1 MEIILWIVILLAALY
16 TLNKAA
22 DYFTNYA
29 EKFGIMFGLPAFVVG
44 VTIVSFGTSL
54 PELGTGIIAA
64 LKGGEATS
72 LVIANIIGSNIAN
85 ILLILGIASVI
96 GYSIKVRKDL
106 IKLDL
111 PLLCLATAI
120 FVVLLVWDQTFS
132 SLDALIALSAYGVY
146 LWYTFSGH
154 SRTSYTKPKG
164 NGGWKIF
171 FGLTVSAFF
180 IWAGAKYT
188 VESVLALG
196 GLFQIDI
203 ALLSLTVVAIGTSL
217 PELFVTLAAM
227 RKKQFEVAIG
237 NIFGSNTVNLLF
249 IGAIPAF
256 ITPLVISPDVFII
269 GIPFLIISTFLYV
282 IVSLDREIRNFEG
295 ASFLILYFIFIL
307 LLLAR
312 ATGVA

>member
-1 MEIILWIVILLAALY
+1 MEIILWIVILLVALY
-16 TLNKAA
+16 TLNKAS
-22 DYFTNYA
+22 DYFTDYA
-29 EKFGIMFGLPAFVVG
+29 EKFGVLFGLPPFIIG

-72 LVIANIIGSNIAN
+72 LVLANIIGSTIAN
-85 ILLILGIASVI
+85 ILLVLGIASVI

-106 IKLDL
+106 VKLDL
-111 PLLCLATAI
+111 PLLSLATAI

-132 SLDALIALSAYGVY
+132 SLDALITLGAYGVY

-154 SRTSYTKPKG
+154 SSKTSYTKPKKSDK
-164 NGGWKIF
+164 WKLF
-171 FGLTVSAFF
+171 FGLTISALF

-188 VESVLALG
+188 VDSVLMLGAL
-196 GLFQIDI
+196 FHINI

-227 RKKQFEVAIG
+227 RKKQYEVAIG

-256 ITPLVISPDVFII
+256 ITPLVIAPEVLLV
-269 GIPFLIISTFLYV
+269 GIPFLVMATALYV
-282 IVSLDREIRNFEG
+282 IVSLDREIRNYEG
-295 ASFLILYFIFIL
+295 ALFLFLYLIYMVTLFKGAI
-307 LLLAR
+307 
-312 ATGVA
+312 